1 MRVVIADD
9 SALLREGVA
18 KLLEADGVEVVGRAV
33 DGDDLLLKARS
44 YRPDVAIIDI
54 RMPPSQ
60 TDEGV
65 RAAEQMNADLPDI
78 AILILS
84 QVVDVDFALRFFTE
98 RPNGFGYLLKDR
110 VLEVDD
116 FLEAVR
122 RVARGGTAVDP
133 EVVSLLLG
141 RRRPDDPLAGLTER
155 EREILALMA
164 EGRSN
169 QGIGRKLFLSPKT
182 VETHVHAIFRKL
194 GLEAAEDY
202 NRRVLAVLTYLG
214 RRLTRPEP
222 TVRRVRFRSPGG
234 VRFRRGPHKRPPP
247 EPPANRTDTARA
259 AMTTLALSWGQS
271 PGPGRTSRVRAVGS
285 GHGRL
290 GLNARRASAAR
301 SPRA

>member
-18 KLLEADGVEVVGRAV
+18 KLLEGGGLEVVGRAV

-65 RAAEQMNADLPDI
+65 RAAEQMNADLPDV

-84 QVVDVDFALRFFTE
+84 QVIDVEFALRFFTE

-116 FLEAVR
+116 FLEAVK

-133 EVVSLLLG
+133 EVVSMLLG
-141 RRRPDDPLAGLTER
+141 RKRPDDPLAGLTGR
-155 EREILALMA
+155 EQEILALMA

-169 QGIGRKLFLSPKT
+169 GAIAHALVISEGAVEKHVANIFAKLDLPVSDQD
-182 VETHVHAIFRKL
+182 H
-194 GLEAAEDY
+194 
-202 NRRVLAVLTYLG
+202 RRVLAVL
-214 RRLTRPEP
+214 
-222 TVRRVRFRSPGG
+222 RFLES
-234 VRFRRGPHKRPPP
+234 
-247 EPPANRTDTARA
+247 
-259 AMTTLALSWGQS
+259 
-271 PGPGRTSRVRAVGS
+271 
-285 GHGRL
+285 
-290 GLNARRASAAR
+290 
-301 SPRA
+301 